1 MVAGLVVRVPAS
13 SANLGPGFDV
23 LGMALDLCADF
34 GTGMAPDGAL
44 QLDEY
49 HPTSIAF
56 VSSGGA
62 GPVWTRGSIPMGRGL
77 GFSGAARVGGAA
89 LAAVQGAEDPSTA
102 LHEGAEHILRMSA
115 GLEGHADNV
124 GASLYGGVVASVDG
138 AALPLSIG
146 PTIAAATVVVW
157 IPETTTST
165 DSSRAGLAPTV
176 ERSDAVHNLAR
187 VVQFVLAVERDD
199 PTLLAGATSDRLHQ
213 SHRLPY
219 VAGAAE
225 ALAAGVDAGAWC
237 GWLSGSGPTIAFLCE
252 TSAVSSVV
260 ESMPDS
266 GHCKELK
273 IDMLG
278 ARLVD

>member
-1 MVAGLVVRVPAS
+1 MVAEPVVRVPAS

-34 GTGMAPDGAL
+34 GTGVAPDGAL

-62 GPVWTRGSIPMGRGL
+62 GPVWMRGSIPMGRGL

-89 LAAVQGAEDPSTA
+89 LAVVRGAEDPSTA
-102 LHEGAEHILRMSA
+102 LHDGAENILRTSS
-115 GLEGHADNV
+115 GLEGHTDNV
-124 GASLYGGVVASVDG
+124 AASLYGGVVASVDR
-138 AALPLSIG
+138 AALPLSVG
-146 PTIAAATVVVW
+146 PMIAAATVVVW

-165 DSSRAGLAPTV
+165 DSSRAGLPSSV
-176 ERSDAVHNLAR
+176 ERPDAVHNLGR
-187 VVQFVLAVERDD
+187 IVQFVLAVERDD
-199 PTLLAGATSDRLHQ
+199 PTLLVGATSDRLHQ
-213 SHRLPY
+213 SRRLSY

-260 ESMPDS
+260 ESLPGS

-273 IDMLG
+273 IDTLG
-278 ARLVD
+278 ARLVH

>member
-1 MVAGLVVRVPAS
+1 
-13 SANLGPGFDV
+13 
-23 LGMALDLCADF
+23 
-34 GTGMAPDGAL
+34 
-44 QLDEY
+44 
-49 HPTSIAF
+49 
-56 VSSGGA
+56 
-62 GPVWTRGSIPMGRGL
+62 MGRGL

-89 LAAVQGAEDPSTA
+89 LAVVQGAEDPSAA
-102 LHEGAEHILRMSA
+102 LHDGAQSILRTSA
-115 GLEGHADNV
+115 DLEGHADNV
-124 GASLYGGVVASVDG
+124 AASLYGGVVASVDS
-138 AALPLSIG
+138 AALPLRVG
-146 PTIAAATVVVW
+146 PVIAAAAAVVW

-165 DSSRAGLAPTV
+165 DSSRAGLPPAV
-176 ERSDAVHNLAR
+176 ERSDAIHNLGR

-199 PTLLAGATSDRLHQ
+199 PTLLLGATSDRLHQ

-252 TSAVSSVV
+252 ASAVSPVV

-266 GHCKELK
+266 GHCKELR
-273 IDMLG
+273 IDTLG

>member
-1 MVAGLVVRVPAS
+1 MVAELVVRVPAS

-34 GTGMAPDGAL
+34 GTGVAPDGAL

-62 GPVWTRGSIPMGRGL
+62 GPVWMRGSIPMGRGL

-89 LAAVQGAEDPSTA
+89 LAVVQGAEDPSAA
-102 LHEGAEHILRMSA
+102 LHDGAENILRTSA
-115 GLEGHADNV
+115 GLEGHTDNV
-124 GASLYGGVVASVDG
+124 AASLYGGVVASVDR
-138 AALPLSIG
+138 AALPLSVG
-146 PTIAAATVVVW
+146 PMIAAATVVVW

-165 DSSRAGLAPTV
+165 DSSRAGLPSTV
-176 ERSDAVHNLAR
+176 ERPDAVHNLGR

-199 PTLLAGATSDRLHQ
+199 PTLLVGATSDRLHQ
-213 SHRLPY
+213 SRRLSY
-219 VAGAAE
+219 VAASAE
-225 ALAAGVDAGAWC
+225 ALAVGVDAGAWC

-260 ESMPDS
+260 ESLPGS

-273 IDMLG
+273 IDTLG
-278 ARLVD
+278 ARLVH

>member
-1 MVAGLVVRVPAS
+1 
-13 SANLGPGFDV
+13 

-34 GTGMAPDGAL
+34 GLGAAPHGAL

-56 VSSGGA
+56 VSSGGV
-62 GPVWTRGSIPMGRGL
+62 GPVWMRGSIPMGRGL

-89 LAAVQGAEDPSTA
+89 LAVVQGAEDPSGA
-102 LHEGAEHILRMSA
+102 LHQGAADVLRISA

-124 GASLYGGVVASVDG
+124 AASLFGGVAASVDG
-138 AALPLSIG
+138 AAIPFRVG
-146 PTIAAATVVVW
+146 PTFAAAAVVVW
-157 IPETTTST
+157 IPEATSST
-165 DSSRAGLAPTV
+165 DSSRAGLPSTI
-176 ERSDAVHNLAR
+176 ERSDAIHNLGR

-199 PTLLAGATSDRLHQ
+199 PALLLGATSDRLHQ
-213 SHRLPY
+213 PHRLPH
-219 VAGAAE
+219 VSGATE
-225 ALAAGVDAGAWC
+225 ALASGVDAGAWC
-237 GWLSGSGPTIAFLCE
+237 GWLSGSGPTLAFLCE

-260 ESMPDS
+260 ESMPKS

-273 IDMLG
+273 IDTLG